1 MLETYAPMAI
11 MAVLGLILGKI
22 LFSAKPDNQDKTVAS
37 KSDSKEDS
45 DTDET
50 YALEWR
56 NRYLAARVKYLEE
69 RLSEKSAPK
78 AKAAAKPK
86 AKAAAKPKA
95 KAAAK
100 PKAKAAAKPKAK
112 AAAKPKAK
120 AAAKPKAKAT
130 AKPKA
135 KAPAKSKTKAAAKP
149 KK

>member
-1 MLETYAPMAI
+1 LEIKMLDTLLGYAPEVI
-11 MAVLGLILGKI
+11 MALLGLILGKI
-22 LFSAKPDNQDKTVAS
+22 LFSPKPDQSVKSDTS
-37 KSDSKEDS
+37 KSDTLDVA

-86 AKAAAKPKA
+86 AKAAAKPKVKAAAKPKA

-120 AAAKPKAKAT
+120 AAAKPKAKA
-130 AKPKA
+130 
-135 KAPAKSKTKAAAKP
+135 AAKP

>member
-1 MLETYAPMAI
+1 MLTTLQGYLPELI

-22 LFSAKPDNQDKTVAS
+22 LFSPKPDQSVKSDTS
-37 KSDSKEDS
+37 KSDTLDAV

-69 RLSEKSAPK
+69 RLSEKTPPK
-78 AKAAAKPK
+78 AKAVAKPK

-100 PKAKAAAKPKAK
+100 
-112 AAAKPKAK
+112 
-120 AAAKPKAKAT
+120 
-130 AKPKA
+130 
-135 KAPAKSKTKAAAKP
+135 SKK
-149 KK
+149 

>member
-1 MLETYAPMAI
+1 MLDTLLGYAPMVI
-11 MAVLGLILGKI
+11 MALLGLILGKI
-22 LFSAKPDNQDKTVAS
+22 LFSPKPDQSVKRDTS
-37 KSDSKEDS
+37 KNDTLDAA

-69 RLSEKSAPK
+69 RLSEKSSPK
-78 AKAAAKPK
+78 AKAAAKPKAKAAAKPKAKVAAKPK

-100 PKAKAAAKPKAK
+100 PKV
-112 AAAKPKAK
+112 
-120 AAAKPKAKAT
+120 
-130 AKPKA
+130 
-135 KAPAKSKTKAAAKP
+135 KAAAKP

>member
-69 RLSEKSAPK
+69 RLSEKTSSK
-78 AKAAAKPK
+78 AKALQNQSKGTAKPK
-86 AKAAAKPKA
+86 AKAA
-95 KAAAK
+95 
-100 PKAKAAAKPKAK
+100 
-112 AAAKPKAK
+112 
-120 AAAKPKAKAT
+120 

>member
-1 MLETYAPMAI
+1 MSTTLLGYLPMLI

-22 LFSAKPDNQDKTVAS
+22 LFSQKPDQSAKSNTS
-37 KSDSKEDS
+37 KSDTLDAV

-69 RLSEKSAPK
+69 RLSEKSSPK

-112 AAAKPKAK
+112 AAAKSKAK
-120 AAAKPKAKAT
+120 AAAK
-130 AKPKA
+130 
-135 KAPAKSKTKAAAKP
+135 SKK
-149 KK
+149 

>member
-1 MLETYAPMAI
+1 MSTTLLGYLPMLI

-22 LFSAKPDNQDKTVAS
+22 LFSQKPDQSAKSNTS
-37 KSDSKEDS
+37 KSDTLDAV

-86 AKAAAKPKA
+86 K
-95 KAAAK
+95 
-100 PKAKAAAKPKAK
+100 
-112 AAAKPKAK
+112 
-120 AAAKPKAKAT
+120 
-130 AKPKA
+130 
-135 KAPAKSKTKAAAKP
+135 
-149 KK
+149 

>member
-69 RLSEKSAPK
+69 RLSEKTSS
-78 AKAAAKPK
+78 
-86 AKAAAKPKA
+86 
-95 KAAAK
+95 
-100 PKAKAAAKPKAK
+100 
-112 AAAKPKAK
+112 KAK

-130 AKPKA
+130 AKPKAKPKAKAPAKPKA

>member
-69 RLSEKSAPK
+69 RLSEKTSSKAKATAKPK
-78 AKAAAKPK
+78 AKATAKPKAKTTAKPKAKATAKPKAKATAKPK
-86 AKAAAKPKA
+86 AKAA
-95 KAAAK
+95 
-100 PKAKAAAKPKAK
+100 
-112 AAAKPKAK
+112 
-120 AAAKPKAKAT
+120 

>member
-1 MLETYAPMAI
+1 MLDTLLGYAPEVI
-11 MAVLGLILGKI
+11 MALLGLILGKI
-22 LFSAKPDNQDKTVAS
+22 LFSPKPDQSVKSDTS
-37 KSDSKEDS
+37 KSDTLDVA

-100 PKAKAAAKPKAK
+100 PKK
-112 AAAKPKAK
+112 
-120 AAAKPKAKAT
+120 
-130 AKPKA
+130 
-135 KAPAKSKTKAAAKP
+135 
-149 KK
+149 

>member
-69 RLSEKSAPK
+69 RLSEKTSSK
-78 AKAAAKPK
+78 AKATAKPK
-86 AKAAAKPKA
+86 AKAT
-95 KAAAK
+95 
-100 PKAKAAAKPKAK
+100 
-112 AAAKPKAK
+112 AKPKAK

-135 KAPAKSKTKAAAKP
+135 KAAAKPKQRLAKSKTKAAAKP